1 MSISISRIN
10 NAELDNIRNLQPEGW
25 SDIIPAFEFY
35 CASDFCFPF
44 MLKADKEIAG
54 CGCAIILERTAWLA
68 HIIVSA
74 ENRRNGFGSMIV
86 SYLMNFLTDRNIQ
99 TVSLIATDDGLPV
112 YRKFGFEKTENYLI
126 LAKDTV
132 ALREIPDCEVLPFI
146 EKYRKE
152 IYSLDQK
159 ASGENRIKVLQNM
172 LSESFVYIK
181 EGVLSGYFIPSLGEG
196 LITAVDAESGI
207 SLLKHKNPLKITVP
221 EANSAAINYALSH
234 GFTEQKSLCR
244 MAFGNKLN
252 RKPEYIYSR
261 ISGYLG

>member
-1 MSISISRIN
+1 MCISISRID
-10 NAELDNIRNLQPEGW
+10 NADIDNIRNLQPEGW
-25 SDIIPAFEFY
+25 SDIIPVFKYYRE
-35 CASDFCFPF
+35 SDFCFPF
-44 MLKADKEIAG
+44 RLVADHQTAG

-68 HIIVSA
+68 HIIVSP
-74 ENRRNGFGSMIV
+74 EYRRNGLGSMIV
-86 SYLMNFLTDRNIQ
+86 SHLMNFLTDKNIQ
-99 TVSLIATDDGLPV
+99 TVSLIATDDGLPL

-126 LAKDTV
+126 LAKDTES
-132 ALREIPDCEVLPFI
+132 LNEIPDREVLPFI

-152 IYSLDQK
+152 IYSLDQT

-172 LSESFVYIK
+172 LSESFVCVK

-207 SLLKHKNPLKITVP
+207 SLLKHKNPLKISVP
-221 EANSAAINYALSH
+221 EANSAAINYALSQS
-234 GFTEQKSLCR
+234 FTEQKCLYR
-244 MAFGNKLN
+244 MIFGNKLN

>member
-1 MSISISRIN
+1 MSISISTIK
-10 NAELDNIRNLQPEGW
+10 NADLDDIRNLQPEGW
-25 SDIIPAFEFY
+25 SDIIPAFKFY
-35 CASDFCFPF
+35 CASGFCYPF
-44 MLKADKEIAG
+44 KLIADNKISG
-54 CGCAIILERTAWLA
+54 CGCAIVLERTAWLA
-68 HIIVSA
+68 HIIVSP
-74 ENRRNGFGSMIV
+74 EYRRNGLGSMIV
-86 SYLMNFLTDRNIQ
+86 SHLMNFLTDKNIQ

-112 YRKFGFEKTENYLI
+112 YQKFDFEKTENYLV
-126 LAKDTV
+126 LAKDTE
-132 ALREIPDCEVLPFI
+132 ALKEIPDCEVLPFI

-172 LSESFVYIK
+172 LSESFVCIK

-207 SLLKHKNPLKITVP
+207 SLLKHKNPLILSIP
-221 EANSAAINYALSH
+221 EANFAAIHYALSR

-244 MAFGNKLN
+244 MTFGNKLN